1 MSKKFTLIAGIVISS
16 VMFVPITSFAGTTEI
31 DPAAEVHFADLKDGD
46 SVTSPVIVKFASS
59 GTTIEPTGPAKPNSG
74 HYHLL
79 IDTTMSAEEMEYA
92 IASDDNHLH
101 FGKAQTET
109 SITLTP
115 GKHTLQIVLG
125 DGAHELHKTPVMSKV
140 ITVDMK

>member
-1 MSKKFTLIAGIVISS
+1 MQINHKLISGIMLSS
-16 VMFVPITSFAGTTEI
+16 AIVFSVPSFAGTTEI
-31 DPAAEVHFADLKDGD
+31 DATAEVHFADLKDGD
-46 SVTSPVIVKFASS
+46 SVASPLTVKFASS
-59 GTTIEPTGPAKPNSG
+59 GVTIEPAGPAKPNAG

-79 IDTTMSAEEMEYA
+79 IDTTMSADEMQYA

-109 SITLTP
+109 SVTLAP

-140 ITVDMK
+140 ITVNVK

>member
-1 MSKKFTLIAGIVISS
+1 MSTNNSLIAAVMLSFS
-16 VMFVPITSFAGTTEI
+16 VFFTTSGFAGTTEI
-31 DPAAEVHFADLKDGD
+31 DPAAEAYFADLKDGD

-109 SITLTP
+109 SVTLKP

-140 ITVDMK
+140 ITVDVK

>member
-1 MSKKFTLIAGIVISS
+1 MSTNNSLIAAVMLSSS
-16 VMFVPITSFAGTTEI
+16 VLFTTPGFAGTTEI

-46 SVTSPVIVKFASS
+46 SVASPLTVKFAAS
-59 GTTIEPTGPAKPNSG
+59 GVIIDPAGPAKSNSG

-109 SITLTP
+109 SVTLKP

>member
-1 MSKKFTLIAGIVISS
+1 MQINNFLIAGITFGSALL
-16 VMFVPITSFAGTTEI
+16 FTTPGFAGTTEI
-31 DPAAEVHFADLKDGD
+31 DAAANVSFADLKDGD
-46 SVTSPVIVKFASS
+46 SVASPLTVKFASS
-59 GTTIEPTGPAKPNSG
+59 GVAIEPAGPAKLNSG

-92 IASDDNHLH
+92 IVSDDNHLH

-109 SITLTP
+109 SVTLTP

-140 ITVDMK
+140 ITIDVK